1 MESIKALEDR
11 MDKMEET
18 LVDIKNDVSRLVQGI
33 FGDEKLKF
41 PGLLASYDSLQGQI
55 DDLKK
60 NEIALLKKEIEDL
73 KKVNTKQDVAIEAKK
88 GFTDDVVKWLTRGFW
103 VIAFIIAIV
112 LLLTGKIGI
121 ADLINLK

>member
-18 LVDIKNDVSRLVQGI
+18 LVDIKNDVGRLVQGI

-60 NEIALLKKEIEDL
+60 NEIEFLKKEIEEL
-73 KKVNTKQDVAIEAKK
+73 KKVNVKQDVEIEAKK

-103 VIAFIIAIV
+103 VIIFILAMV